1 MLDVNTGHMSGR
13 VKRTYNLSAESVR
26 RVRELASDYAVADTQ
41 DGVVEL
47 AIDRLYRAK
56 RDEEEAASWAA
67 AAQDPDFKQQIA
79 SLAAAMHDG
88 QEWPR

>member
-1 MLDVNTGHMSGR
+1 MSDR
-13 VKRTYNLSAESVR
+13 IKRTYNLSPESVR

-47 AIDRLYRAK
+47 AIDQLYRAK
-56 RDEEEAASWAA
+56 RDQEEAASWTA
-67 AAQDPDFKQQIA
+67 AAQDPDFKQEIA
-79 SLAAAMHDG
+79 TLAEMMHDG